1 MNNLLLLLTV
11 ILGVVAIVDE
21 MNLLKVK
28 IPDTTK
34 VLLLMCVLVLFLK
47 THMFGSSRGRDT
59 ADNVAEGRVSTVNKH

>member
-11 ILGVVAIVDE
+11 ILGIVAIVDE
-21 MNLLKVK
+21 MRLIKVK

-47 THMFGSSRGRDT
+47 THKLENFLLKQELVKNG
-59 ADNVAEGRVSTVNKH
+59 ANEGKK